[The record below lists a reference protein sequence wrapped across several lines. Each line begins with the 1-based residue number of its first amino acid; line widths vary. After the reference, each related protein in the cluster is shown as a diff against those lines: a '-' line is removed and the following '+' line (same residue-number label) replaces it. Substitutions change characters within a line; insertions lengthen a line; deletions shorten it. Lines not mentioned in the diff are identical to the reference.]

1 MQNLWADLV
10 DILID
15 ANKDNP
21 NDNIDIRKATN
32 FLLGMDNTTWDD
44 SEYYKLKRNPKKLSL
59 DNKSI
64 LLQKESWNLGEII
77 PEPTTQ
83 NEVEQKISECYKQ
96 TINHNNNTDINTKI
110 KQLVFLSIY
119 GSIHPALFMTWN
131 IKNSYKNCSNYISR
145 PDVIQDIQSHLSKNN
160 ILILT
165 GEPAIGKTQVILEYI
180 QKGSYN
186 EVIWFEEPHS
196 SIESLEK
203 QLNEAI
209 GNEILIPSDVLM
221 ETALEE
227 KSNDALI
234 VIERTVLQRTDY
246 GYIYDK
252 FCGKKL
258 HIIIATRKAPS
269 ETSNTIHLEKLS
281 SECLFKIF
289 KSHLSNNPYFLTSEE
304 FDSLLQIIDFNT
316 LVVALLGKALNSLF
330 SENKANQ
337 KRTDIIEKRS
347 NIKEK
352 LLDSKQWIWKDKTLP
367 PISHKNYRKE
377 SNANSIM
384 YLIRSI
390 ISEFRISD
398 ENKLHYAEL
407 ALWVRGTL
415 AVSALKSWCTDRIS
429 ETINEAV
436 KLGIADYIDYDKSI
450 LEIHPFISDALWSEV
465 IQNPRSRDDKD
476 ISILL
481 LFEKNISKFLEKF
494 KIGESWDYS
503 YTMLY
508 KAANTFIR
516 RLKMEMHPEKK
527 RGFSIKDW
535 RKLWEIME
543 QILII
548 SIECGNA
555 TMACD
560 IIQEL
565 YFYDCPRNS
574 DNPKGK
580 KFDDKNEVKS
590 ASLYLQK
597 IFIEW
602 MNGKDPQPLISQIPK
617 MVSNIPY
624 GYWQEGWIKILWKI
638 LDKLECGID
647 IKRLDNLI
655 CYMSDDMPVKNNIY
669 SQDNSISE
677 MFNYFQETLALLIV
691 ECADSSNDLRIKYYR
706 GIFHYL
712 QALYESDSANI
723 FLDNVIKAR
732 LYYKQLFL
740 HKINIDFWLIAR
752 FSHIYYECRI
762 LIKELSIHCPNK
774 WEVELCRDYLCNLF
788 ESTEID
794 YNKSMHS
801 EECLS
806 LYQKANIFIKMI
818 SVCRTGN
825 NEILMNAVNNM
836 RSSSTD
842 QIHVDKEMSDTI
854 NNVYENAIDG
864 LNNISK

>member
-1 MQNLWADLV
+1 MPQIIKNHGYRRYEKMQNLWADLV

-15 ANKDNP
+15 TNKDNP
-21 NDNIDIRKATN
+21 NDNIDICKATN

-77 PEPTTQ
+77 SEPTTQ

-96 TINHNNNTDINTKI
+96 TINHDNNTDINTKI

-145 PDVIQDIQSHLSKNN
+145 PDIIQDIQSHLSKNN

-269 ETSNTIHLEKLS
+269 ETSNTLYLEKLS

-289 KSHLSNNPYFLTSEE
+289 KSHLLNNPDFLTSEE

-398 ENKLHYAEL
+398 ENKFQYAEL

-450 LEIHPFISDALWSEV
+450 LEIHPFISDALWSEI

-548 SIECGNA
+548 FIKCGNA
-555 TMACD
+555 TMARD

-574 DNPKGK
+574 DNLKGK
-580 KFDDKNEVKS
+580 KIDDKNEIKS
-590 ASLYLQK
+590 ASLYLNK
-597 IFIEW
+597 VFIEW
-602 MNGKDPQPLISQIPK
+602 MNGQDPHPLVAQIPIK
-617 MVSNIPY
+617 VSHIPY
-624 GYWQEGWIKILWKI
+624 KYWHDEWIKLIRKI
-638 LDKLECGID
+638 LNQLECAID
-647 IKRLDNLI
+647 IKEIDNPLCFALDDIPANI
-655 CYMSDDMPVKNNIY
+655 NMPR
-669 SQDNSISE
+669 QDNSILE
-677 MFNYFQETLALLIV
+677 IINAFKETMSLLYMEYVYIN
-691 ECADSSNDLRIKYYR
+691 SSNDLHMEYYR
-706 GIFHYL
+706 GIFYYL
-712 QALYESDSANI
+712 QALYECDSANI
-723 FLDNVIKAR
+723 FLDNVIR
-732 LYYKQLFL
+732 
-740 HKINIDFWLIAR
+740 HVHIINNYF
-752 FSHIYYECRI
+752 H
-762 LIKELSIHCPNK
+762 
-774 WEVELCRDYLCNLF
+774 
-788 ESTEID
+788 
-794 YNKSMHS
+794 M
-801 EECLS
+801 
-806 LYQKANIFIKMI
+806 KMI
-818 SVCRTGN
+818 
-825 NEILMNAVNNM
+825 
-836 RSSSTD
+836 
-842 QIHVDKEMSDTI
+842 
-854 NNVYENAIDG
+854 
-864 LNNISK
+864 